1 MSGAAI
7 TVKVDDKQVKELLG
21 RIQKNL
27 GDLTPAMKIIGS
39 TIRTSIIRNF
49 EKSGR
54 PAKWKKHSKQTED
67 RRGKGAKILM
77 AQGFAGGLA
86 ASINYRAHK
95 KSVEVGTNK
104 IYGAVHQCGA
114 KKGSFGAVVAKI
126 KAHLRK
132 GVKVKAHERKMN
144 LPWGDIP
151 ARPFLMVQDE
161 DWTEIRAELN
171 DYIIGE

>member
-7 TVKVDDKQVKELLG
+7 EVKIDDKQVKELLG

-39 TIRTSIIRNF
+39 IVRTSIIRNF

-54 PAKWKKHSKQTED
+54 PRWAKHSKMTEK

-95 KSVEVGTNK
+95 KSVEIGTNK
-104 IYGAVHQCGA
+104 IYGAIHQFGA

-132 GVKVKAHERKMN
+132 GVKVKAHERKMK

-161 DWTEIRAELN
+161 DWVEIRAALN
-171 DYIIGE
+171 DYITGG